1 MFAVER
7 INIIRSYL
15 REHGKLDVHSISEM
29 LNVSE
34 VTVRR
39 DLEKLEAEGFLQRQ
53 HGGAVLAESD
63 EDRPERKE
71 VSEEERRSEADRE
84 EIARVA
90 FLMVRD
96 GDVIMLT
103 NGEIARTLA
112 RKLGER
118 SGVTVLT
125 NDIAVA
131 LEIASQPTNKA
142 VLLGGSPDAESSA
155 LFGSL
160 TEATVQKFFVNKI
173 FVEVDGISEQLQ
185 MTVTSQEK
193 AALIKEAMACADER
207 IALCEA
213 SRFSRNAFF
222 RLGPISQVG
231 KVITNT
237 SVPERYKSG
246 IFAQDIK
253 LFTSVNAFEG
263 GESP

>member
-39 DLEKLEAEGFLQRQ
+39 DLEKLETEGFLQRL
-53 HGGAVLAESD
+53 HGGAILVEQD
-63 EDRPERKE
+63 EEPERQN
-71 VSEEERRSEADRE
+71 VSEEELREEEERE
-84 EIARVA
+84 EIARIA
-90 FLMVRD
+90 LLMVKD
-96 GDVIMLT
+96 NDVIMLT
-103 NGEIARTLA
+103 NGEIVRILA
-112 RKLGER
+112 RKLAAR
-118 SGVTVLT
+118 TGVTVLT
-125 NDIAVA
+125 NDIPVA
-131 LEIASQPTNKA
+131 LEIAGQATNKA
-142 VLLGGSPDAESSA
+142 VLLGGSPEAESSA

-160 TEATVQKFFVNKI
+160 TETTVQKFFVNKI

-193 AALIKEAMACADER
+193 AALIKEAMTCADEK

-213 SRFSRNAFF
+213 GHFSRNAFY
-222 RLGPISQVG
+222 RLGPLTMVAKVVTNIS
-231 KVITNT
+231 I
-237 SVPERYKSG
+237 PERYKSG
-246 IFAQDIK
+246 IFAENIQ

-263 GESP
+263 SEEA